1 MADEI
6 QNLPNIPVTK
16 IDNGKVTEVNAPKPL
31 YKNDGPTPKNPTI
44 PSGARSI
51 TKNTSVGA
59 ANDNLAHVC
68 DFVSEIQKNIN
79 FKKYAKALAK
89 EIRKAIRAVLKAL
102 GFSDATGQASVI
114 IGALKEI
121 KAELDYINKEVLQ
134 PILDFQKYVVAYIT
148 KLRAILQWIQSL
160 PAKFLA
166 MLQDCLNRIIKQIGS
181 VFKDIGAGLSDRSD
195 EISEPNNKQLDELIK
210 DSKALANTVKTTVDT
225 SVKIVAGGITIA
237 GNASAGLLIPTS
249 QAELKAADAVIA
261 NYESASNLQEYNKSQ
276 P

>member
-6 QNLPNIPVTK
+6 QNLPDIPVTK

-68 DFVSEIQKNIN
+68 DFVSEMQKNIN
-79 FKKYAKALAK
+79 LKEYTKAIGRQ
-89 EIRKAIRAVLKAL
+89 IRNAIRAVLKAL
-102 GFSDATGQASVI
+102 GFSDATGQGSVI
-114 IGALKEI
+114 LGALKEI
-121 KAELDYINKEVLQ
+121 KAEVDYINKQILQ

-166 MLQDCLNRIIKQIGS
+166 MLQDCLQRILKLINS
-181 VFKDIGAGLSDRSD
+181 VFTDVGAGLS
-195 EISEPNNKQLDELIK
+195 EGISEGPKDQELAKIIK
-210 DSKALANTVKTTVDT
+210 DSKELAKTVSTTVNS
-225 SVKIVAGGITIA
+225 SVKIVAGAVSIA
-237 GNASAGLLIPTS
+237 GNASAGLGIPTTE
-249 QAELKAADAVIA
+249 AELKAANAIIA
-261 NYESASNLQEYNKSQ
+261 NYESKDNLQTYNKSQ